1 MLVGN
6 VVLRKPF
13 LYFHR
18 VIYPSLIK
26 SLFLFVLNQ
35 LHVFVSLT
43 IHCSLTL
50 HVRLDFLVLLSVFF
64 WYLALY
70 AQDLFKCLCYPVF
83 FFTVRSPVYGS
94 ACYSGSWCSGICGL
108 FDIELVLITDLSLFT
123 GLCLLHCTFAWTDHY
138 AFIILL
144 IHFFL
149 LLSTE
154 LCLVC
159 LF

>member
-26 SLFLFVLNQ
+26 SFFLFVLNQ

-70 AQDLFKCLCYPVF
+70 AQDLFKCSCYPVF
-83 FFTVRSPVYGS
+83 FLLFVRQFTVLPVS
-94 ACYSGSWCSGICGL
+94 
-108 FDIELVLITDLSLFT
+108 LVLDVLEFV
-123 GLCLLHCTFAWTDHY
+123 
-138 AFIILL
+138 AFLILNL
-144 IHFFL
+144 I
-149 LLSTE
+149 
-154 LCLVC
+154 
-159 LF
+159 